1 MFDEII
7 LYHRSSLTMKEK
19 YVRLY
24 DLLDRMCKELT
35 ADFGSDFSNLFSRLY
50 ALCNQTGFRRNA
62 IEHFRINAR
71 RIQRG
76 EQMPDAESYG
86 YDLKA
91 LCEAVSHFYHTPIPL
106 ELVAELP
113 AEWRSLKTE
122 ANNDKLAKR
131 IRFVVKEWDDKYVY
145 GFSDN
150 LPNDEPLKASYTHE
164 PDFVN
169 LNELLYEGA
178 QLNLLSVTTTEN
190 GVLIPEL
197 IVLEPD
203 YLVDVSALADSFQSY
218 GASPLNYLVNR
229 FRPKEVTRHILLGN
243 AANQFLDDCVNEQE
257 SSPATYNRSMQK
269 AFRNE
274 LLAYSTCIGIDRGYF
289 EETKVQFA
297 NIRQT
302 VQAVFSS
309 PTCQIEKSGALLEPS
324 FICECLGLQGRMD
337 YLQGDFRN
345 IIELKSGKAEG
356 MGVSLRP
363 KESHAIQMVLY
374 KEILYYNLDIP
385 RDNTTTYLFYSRYP
399 KLFAER
405 SAKAQ
410 IQRAMGLRNG
420 IIACERQMRIDGGR
434 SLFNTIT
441 PDALNIRQTKGR
453 LWTDFQ
459 RPQLEQTLAP
469 LRKSKTI
476 ELDYFYAFASFLAR
490 EQFYAKM
497 GDTRCDGN
505 NGFSNTWNVDT
516 TTKLAAGNILIDLK
530 ITRFDGD
537 EEGIERVVLDIPSQ
551 DEGFLPNFR
560 CGDIVLL
567 YERNNEEDK
576 ATNKQVVRG
585 TIESISAGKL
595 VLLLR
600 NRQRN
605 SSIFHPKSRY
615 AIEHD
620 FMESSFTNLYKGLYA
635 LLTTDKHRRDLLLGQ
650 RLPEVDLTRTLQG
663 NYLNEQINDIVL
675 KAKRTKDYFLLVGP
689 PGTGKTSVALRS
701 MVEEYFLDST
711 CQILLLSYTNRAVD
725 EICDMLESISPSPP
739 TYVRIGS
746 ELSCEERFRKRLLP
760 NAMADCVKRTD
771 IIRRMNETRIFVG
784 TVSSIASRG
793 ELFAIKHFNVAIID
807 EASQILEPH
816 LVGILSQRGIDGS
829 CAIDKFILIGDHKQL
844 PAVVLQTEKDS
855 IVRDASLLAIG
866 LTDCRNSLFE
876 RLHASLPEACA
887 DNFVAMLD
895 KQGRMHPD
903 ISEFVNRHFYSN
915 KLGIIPLPHQ
925 QVPLKWLLSETHT
938 PYEEVVAS
946 KRFYFL
952 DVPNSQL
959 EESNKTNKYEAHEV
973 AMLVKAIYKLCEVNG
988 LPVEPYRRIG
998 IIVPFR
1004 NQISL
1009 IRKELETLCLP
1020 DVENITIDTVERYQ
1034 GSQRD
1039 IIIFSTTISQPY
1051 QLNILSAPVL
1061 TEGEMIDR
1069 KLNVALTRAREQLF
1083 LVGNGNILKRSEI
1096 YKDLITYMESGN

>member
-35 ADFGSDFSNLFSRLY
+35 TDFGSDFSNLFSRLY
-50 ALCNQTGFRRNA
+50 ALCNQTGFKRNA

-71 RIQRG
+71 RVQRG
-76 EQMPDAESYG
+76 EQIPDAESYG

-91 LCEAVSHFYHTPIPL
+91 LCEAVSYFYQTPIPS

-113 AEWRSLKTE
+113 VEWRSLKTE
-122 ANNDKLAKR
+122 ARNDKLAKR
-131 IRFVVKEWDDKYVY
+131 IRFVVKEWDNKYVY
-145 GFSDN
+145 GFSDT
-150 LPNDEPLKASYTHE
+150 LPIDEPLKASYAHV
-164 PDFVN
+164 PDFAN
-169 LNELLYEGA
+169 LNEFLYEGA
-178 QLNLLSVTTTEN
+178 QLNLLSVTTGEN

-203 YLVDVSALADSFQSY
+203 YLVDVSALAESFQNY
-218 GASPLNYLVNR
+218 GTSPMNYLVSR
-229 FRPKEVTRHILLGN
+229 FRPKEITRHILLGN
-243 AANQFLDDCVNEQE
+243 AANQFLDDCVNERDTL
-257 SSPATYNRSMQK
+257 PATYDRSMQK
-269 AFRNE
+269 TFRND
-274 LLAYSTCIGIDRGYF
+274 LLAYSTCTGIDREYF
-289 EETKVQFA
+289 EEAKQQFS

-302 VQAVFSS
+302 VRAVFSS

-356 MGVSLRP
+356 LGISLRP

-420 IIACERQMRIDGGR
+420 IIAYERQMRIDGGR
-434 SLFNTIT
+434 SLFKTMT
-441 PDALNIRQTKGR
+441 SDTLNIRQTKGR

-459 RPQLEQTLAP
+459 RPQLELILAP
-469 LRKSKTI
+469 LRESKTI

-497 GDTRCDGN
+497 GDTRFDGN
-505 NGFSNTWNVDT
+505 NGFSNTWNTDT
-516 TTKLAAGNILIDLK
+516 TTKLAAGNILIDLN

-537 EEGIERVVLDIPSQ
+537 EEGIERVVLDIPPQ

-567 YERNNEEDK
+567 YERNREDDK

-585 TIESISAGKL
+585 TIESISRGKL
-595 VLLLR
+595 ILLLR

-605 SSIFHPKSRY
+605 SSIFHQESRY

-620 FMESSFTNLYKGLYA
+620 FMEASFTNLYKGLYS
-635 LLTTDKHRRDLLLGQ
+635 LLTTDKRRRDLLLGQ

-663 NYLNEQINDIVL
+663 RYLNEQINDIVL

-689 PGTGKTSVALRS
+689 PGTGKTSVALRA
-701 MVEEYFLDST
+701 MVEEHYLDST

-725 EICDMLESISPSPP
+725 EVCDMLESITPSSLP
-739 TYVRIGS
+739 YVRIGS
-746 ELSCEERFRKRLLP
+746 ELNCEERFRKRLLP
-760 NAMADCVKRTD
+760 NVMADCVKRTD
-771 IIRRMNETRIFVG
+771 IIRRMKETRIFVG
-784 TVSSIASRG
+784 TVSSIASKG

-816 LVGILSQRGIDGS
+816 LVGILSQCGIDGT

-855 IVRDASLLAIG
+855 VVRDESLLTIG

-876 RLHASLPEACA
+876 RLHASLPKACA
-887 DNFVAMLD
+887 DDFVAMLD
-895 KQGRMHPD
+895 KQGRMHVE
-903 ISEFVNRHFYSN
+903 ISMFVNRHFYSN
-915 KLGIIPLPHQ
+915 KLGVVPLPHQ
-925 QVPLKWLLSETHT
+925 QGTLKWFLGETHT
-938 PYEEVVAS
+938 PYEELVAS
-946 KRFYFL
+946 KRFYFI
-952 DVPNSQL
+952 DVPCSQP
-959 EESNKTNKYEAHEV
+959 EESNKTNKNEAHEV
-973 AMLVKAIYKLCEVNG
+973 AMLVKAIYSLCEVNG
-988 LPVEPYRRIG
+988 LAVKPFRRIG

-1020 DVENITIDTVERYQ
+1020 DTEDITIDTVERYQ

-1061 TEGEMIDR
+1061 TEGQMIDR

-1083 LVGNGNILKRSEI
+1083 IVGNSNILKRSEI
-1096 YKDLITYMESGN
+1096 YKDLLTCMGHGN